1 MSNNACVPNY
11 SELSEIPGSVATA
24 YPMTNY
30 DPTRP
35 VATAYPMTN
44 YNPTKPVVTSLP
56 SNALKTKLITD
67 KERMKK
73 RDKKRNQAVKD
84 KIKGH
89 ALGTIAESAV
99 SAIPFIGPALVTG
112 YQEMDKAGD
121 EIIQRETAEGYYN
134 AIRNAFTKIDQRL
147 NLMERNIDHL
157 YELNGEKNVLLPD
170 LSLSGE
176 FSGEVERDAVL
187 AKGKLD
193 GGKYKRKNYSKKK
206 RCSKKK
212 NKRNDRKKLSN
223 RKKQSNREK
232 TK

>member
-1 MSNNACVPNY
+1 MLNNSSIPNY
-11 SELSEIPGSVATA
+11 SKLSVIPESVATA

-30 DPTRP
+30 DPTQP
-35 VATAYPMTN
+35 VVTAYPMTN
-44 YNPTKPVVTSLP
+44 YNPTQPVVTALP
-56 SNALKTKLITD
+56 SNALKTKIMTD
-67 KERMKK
+67 KERIRKK
-73 RDKKRNQAVKD
+73 DKKRVKATKE

-89 ALGTIAESAV
+89 ALGTIAESAI

-112 YQEMDKAGD
+112 YQEIDKAGN

-147 NLMERNIDHL
+147 NIMERNIDHL

-206 RCSKKK
+206 QCSKKN
-212 NKRNDRKKLSN
+212 NKRRNRKKRSN
-223 RKKQSNREK
+223 RKNRVIGK
-232 TK
+232 N